1 MTVQQI
7 CNNIERYQGSPIDR
21 TFFLHQESLTA
32 ADRKALRSSAV
43 IFNLTTTA
51 PMRCTFET
59 RRATV
64 KKNRVKFS

>member
-7 CNNIERYQGSPIDR
+7 CNNIELCRGTPCDC

-32 ADRKALRSSAV
+32 ADIKALRSSAV

-51 PMRCTFET
+51 PIRCTFET

-64 KKNRVKFS
+64 